1 MLSPALAERVRSAS
15 RVVAFTGAGISA
27 ESGLGTF
34 RGADGLWEKFRPE
47 DLATPEA
54 FERQP
59 AMVWRWYAERHRS
72 MAAARPN
79 PGHLALA
86 SWADLF
92 PSFTLVT
99 QNIDHLHQRGG
110 ARDVLELHGS
120 LFRAR
125 CSRCGTRIAFAD
137 ALARPGEPPP
147 CVCGGALRPD
157 VVWFGEMLPDEAL
170 AAATRAARRAEI
182 FVSVGTSATVYPAAG
197 LIELAHDSGAAV
209 IEVNPEPTPLS
220 WLGAL
225 KLREPAAV
233 ALPALTDVFRTCREP
248 F

>member
-1 MLSPALAERVRSAS
+1 M
-15 RVVAFTGAGISA
+15 AFTGAGISA

-59 AMVWRWYAERHRS
+59 AIVWRWYAERHRA

-79 PGHLALA
+79 PGHVALA
-86 SWADLF
+86 SWRDLF

-99 QNIDHLHQRGG
+99 QNIDHLHQRAG

-125 CSRCGTRIAFAD
+125 CVRCAAPIPFAE
-137 ALARPGEPPP
+137 ALERPDEPPR
-147 CVCGGALRPD
+147 CACGGALRPD
-157 VVWFGEMLPDEAL
+157 VVWFGEMLPDDQL
-170 AAATRAARRAEI
+170 AAATREARRADL

-197 LIELAHDSGAAV
+197 LIELAYDNGAAV

-220 WLGAL
+220 WLAAL
-225 KLREPAAV
+225 RLRDPASV
-233 ALPALTDVFRTCREP
+233 ALPALTDAFRSCRTLS
-248 F
+248 